1 MRNVKMHNPK
11 KQVGLDAF
19 TRIGDFFRDKRVD
32 AGLTQADV
40 ANALGLSTG
49 QFISNWERGISAP
62 PMDYLPKLVKL
73 YKVNKAQLVALYT
86 AEQERYIKAVLSR

>member
-1 MRNVKMHNPK
+1 MRNVKVHGAK
-11 KQVGLDAF
+11 KQGDYDAF
-19 TRIGDFFRDKRVD
+19 ARIGDFFREKRID

-49 QFISNWERGISAP
+49 QFISNWERGVSAP

-73 YKVNKAQLVALYT
+73 YKMNKSQLVALYT